1 VTLLDAYAL
10 IAFIAGEPA
19 AADVELLLR
28 AEHCALTTINLAEAI
43 DVTRRVHGL
52 PEEEVRDVTEPL
64 LGDVIAVIPASEMHA
79 WRSADLRTRYYERRT
94 GALSIADCVL
104 LAAAGP
110 DDSVATADPVVARV
124 ARAEGITVSPLPDTA
139 GERP

>member
-1 VTLLDAYAL
+1 MTVLDAYAL
-10 IAFIAGEPA
+10 VAFIADEPA
-19 AADVELLLR
+19 ADDVEFLLR
-28 AEHCALTTINLAEAI
+28 AERCALTTINLAEAI

-52 PEEEVRDVTEPL
+52 SEEEVRAVAEPL
-64 LGDVIAVIPASEMHA
+64 LDDIIFVIPVSQMHA
-79 WRSADLRTRYYERRT
+79 WRSADLRARYYERRA
-94 GALSIADCVL
+94 GALSIADCTL

-110 DDSVATADPVVARV
+110 DDSVATADPVLARV